1 MEDMVLPATKQNPD
15 DIRPD
20 GKQKGSNGKIFGK
33 FEHCRTVWK
42 VHYDTRYRPLELA
55 YDNAS
60 DNKDPFVTGF
70 TKIKK
75 NPKLKLRSD
84 IRELQSQEQDSKR
97 DYDYLNI
104 YLSKS

>member
-1 MEDMVLPATKQNPD
+1 MVLPAIENSD

-20 GKQKGSNGKIFGK
+20 GKQNGSNGKIFGK
-33 FEHCRTVWK
+33 FEHCGKIWK
-42 VHYDTRYRPLELA
+42 VHYDTRYLPLELA
-55 YDNAS
+55 YAAIDNE
-60 DNKDPFVTGF
+60 DPFVIGF
-70 TKIKK
+70 TRIKK